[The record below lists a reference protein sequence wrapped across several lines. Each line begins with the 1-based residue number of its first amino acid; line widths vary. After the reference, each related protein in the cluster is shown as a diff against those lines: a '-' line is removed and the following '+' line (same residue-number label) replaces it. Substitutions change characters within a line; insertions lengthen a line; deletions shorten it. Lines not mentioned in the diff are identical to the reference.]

1 MDGHV
6 DSILQDPSGYNRGS
20 TEKGEKG
27 TFFNLL
33 KSTLYTEMVTGLELQ
48 AWHHNTNKHLAC
60 GSVIGHLHDLDLL

>member
-33 KSTLYTEMVTGLELQ
+33 KSTLYTEMVTGLEFI
-48 AWHHNTNKHLAC
+48 
-60 GSVIGHLHDLDLL
+60 SVTR